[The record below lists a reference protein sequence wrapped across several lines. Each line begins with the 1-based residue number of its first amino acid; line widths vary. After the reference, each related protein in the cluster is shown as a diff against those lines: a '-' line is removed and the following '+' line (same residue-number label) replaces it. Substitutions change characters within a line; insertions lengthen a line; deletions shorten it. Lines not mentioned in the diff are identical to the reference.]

1 MFPCCFLFFLRC
13 PESTDGAEFE
23 LPALLP
29 QVLPGRVQST
39 EDNHRGAPDGTGR
52 CGGDDARH
60 GCPGATP
67 SVFDAIAKP
76 SRDSPGF
83 WCKKNRKQAT
93 WTRCVAALPCMGSSG
108 PQGLQHRANWMN
120 VCSQTLHSIHDCL
133 GGLFRHIDEVKVL
146 SSSAWFF
153 SVEWPT
159 GSWYWDCT
167 FKSLLSDWLWSSSDI
182 IFGQWSCGCERAA
195 LSVHPFDCESE

>member
-83 WCKKNRKQAT
+83 
-93 WTRCVAALPCMGSSG
+93 
-108 PQGLQHRANWMN
+108 
-120 VCSQTLHSIHDCL
+120 
-133 GGLFRHIDEVKVL
+133 
-146 SSSAWFF
+146 
-153 SVEWPT
+153 
-159 GSWYWDCT
+159 
-167 FKSLLSDWLWSSSDI
+167 
-182 IFGQWSCGCERAA
+182 
-195 LSVHPFDCESE
+195 